1 MKASYIKEQ
10 IKREKGLLFSYV
22 GKKYKSE
29 EIPELPVS
37 IIKLYDESTHLI
49 KIRDVD
55 KILQGLRKYLIENYA
70 FNIDYTVVT
79 TRNDEVF
86 KFLELSPNLEELVS
100 EELQA
105 TIKGL
110 PENLK
115 EKFMKEL
122 EGGADKSTR
131 ITISENTGLPY
142 LVLIHKDPFQGAFY
156 LDILEDYLLRVSIDT
171 IKENAFV
178 NVESEELVTTDVNAA
193 IEDLKK
199 EIAELK
205 ALLLPFPISSK
216 ALIYK

>member
-115 EKFMKEL
+115 EKFMKER
-122 EGGADKSTR
+122 EGGVDKSTR
-131 ITISENTGLPY
+131 ITISENTGVPH
-142 LVLIHKDPFQGAFY
+142 LVLIHKDPFQGALY
-156 LDILEDYLLRVSIDT
+156 LDILEEYLLRVSMDT
-171 IKENAFV
+171 IKEKVFAI
-178 NVESEELVTTDVNAA
+178 VESEELVTTNINAE
-193 IEDLKK
+193 IENLKK
-199 EIAELK
+199 ELAELK
-205 ALLLPFPISSK
+205 ALLLPFPLSSSN
-216 ALIYK
+216 L